1 MPPALKAQRVLT
13 PGPAGKSGKVSFW
26 PHFLVELDVLG
37 GDPKVLQA
45 VPRDAWCCWCGWY
58 CRHARVQE
66 EEEGGH
72 GVTPEHQGEAHE
84 YDPAPEKVR
93 KLRSPT
99 KKRANETSKR
109 AEPTAHL
116 CCEFGGGVPAHLGHY
131 EELQA
136 PHSDDDHHC
145 QGGHAAGH
153 QHACGQPGHM
163 GLTWVSEEMQPSLVG
178 ASAEVPQSEEVISQ
192 EPLPSQMETKW
203 RTMAR
208 ESQRMMKARWRVL
221 RRTSRASFGQQPVS
235 GHRELDQRALH
246 SLLPCCLH
254 TPSLRSAGSK
264 FNVNKL
270 PATINQL
277 LKKWHITSLSDM

>member
-1 MPPALKAQRVLT
+1 MTKLVLLEAPPNLWAADRLQRPLGHWPNHPKAKRQQFECHMLAKSNLFSCTMWHVGSKFPNHRLKPMPPALKAQRVLT

-45 VPRDAWCCWCGWY
+45 GPRDAWCCWCGWY
-58 CRHARVQE
+58 YWHARVQE

-116 CCEFGGGVPAHLGHY
+116 CCEFGGGGSLHTWDTMRSSRLLIVMMTTTAKVAT
-131 EELQA
+131 LQA
-136 PHSDDDHHC
+136 TSMPVASL
-145 QGGHAAGH
+145 G
-153 QHACGQPGHM
+153 
-163 GLTWVSEEMQPSLVG
+163 TWAWL
-178 ASAEVPQSEEVISQ
+178 
-192 EPLPSQMETKW
+192 
-203 RTMAR
+203 
-208 ESQRMMKARWRVL
+208 ESQRKCSPVWLEPVQKYHSLKRSSARSHCRHRWR
-221 RRTSRASFGQQPVS
+221 RS
-235 GHRELDQRALH
+235 GG
-246 SLLPCCLH
+246 PW
-254 TPSLRSAGSK
+254 PGSHK
-264 FNVNKL
+264 GWWRLGEGF
-270 PATINQL
+270 
-277 LKKWHITSLSDM
+277 